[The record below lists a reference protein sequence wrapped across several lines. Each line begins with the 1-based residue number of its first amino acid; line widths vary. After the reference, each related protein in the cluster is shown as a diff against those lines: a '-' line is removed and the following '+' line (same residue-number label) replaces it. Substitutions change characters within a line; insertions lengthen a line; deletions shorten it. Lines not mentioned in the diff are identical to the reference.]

1 MGYQKTTIKE
11 GIYFHKI
18 QTNKFKTNLFAI
30 FLTIPLTRENVT
42 KNALTTA
49 VLRRGT
55 DKLQTQEEISK
66 QLEEMYGAAFD
77 CGVEKIGDNQC
88 LKFYLEVVNNLFL
101 PEKEDL
107 LESSIELLMDIVFH
121 PLLVENKEFKE
132 EYVQGEKENLRQM
145 IEAKVDN
152 KAMYALENCIENMY
166 QEKPYGLYKYGYTE
180 DLQSIT
186 AQNLYDHYRELIQN
200 CQIDIFASGDFQ
212 KDCLE
217 TIIQK
222 KLEKYSQRNA
232 HLVLKEEQKEEIK
245 EPKKKIE
252 NKQISQG
259 KLVIGLDVKTQRE
272 EENYKTVVY
281 NTILGG
287 GSNSKLFQNV
297 REKASLAYTASSS
310 YARRKQNIFIRAGI
324 EIENYDKAVEIIKQQ
339 LQDMSEGNFSEEDLN
354 NAKNL
359 LLSTIQNIPEEQ
371 DTEITYYFGQE
382 LAGTQD
388 TIEMYQEKIKK
399 VTKQDVIEVANKI
412 QINTIYFL
420 TNQGGQE

>member
-1 MGYQKTTIKE
+1 MSYQRMTVKE

-30 FLTIPLTRENVT
+30 FLTTPLTRENVT
-42 KNALTTA
+42 KNALITA

-55 DKLQTQEEISK
+55 NKLQTQEEISK
-66 QLEEMYGAAFD
+66 KLEEMYGAAFD
-77 CGVEKIGDNQC
+77 CGVEKIGDNHS
-88 LKFYLEVVNNLFL
+88 LKFYLEVVNNQFL

-107 LESSIELLMDIVFH
+107 VRDSIDLLMDIVFH
-121 PLLVENKEFKE
+121 PKVEEEQFKE
-132 EYVQGEKENLRQM
+132 EYVQGEKENLKQM

-152 KAMYALENCIENMY
+152 KAAYALESCIENMY
-166 QEKPYGLYKYGYTE
+166 QGKPYGLYKYGYVE
-180 DLQSIT
+180 DLKDIT
-186 AQNLYDHYRELIQN
+186 AQKLYEYYKQLIGN

-212 KDCLE
+212 EKSLE
-217 TIIQK
+217 KIIQK
-222 KLEKYSQRNA
+222 NLEGYAERKPQLA
-232 HLVLKEEQKEEIK
+232 LKEEEKEEIK
-245 EPKKKIE
+245 EPKRKIE

-259 KLVIGLDVKTQRE
+259 KLVIGLDVKTGNG

-297 REKASLAYTASSS
+297 REKASLAYTANSS

-339 LQDMSEGNFSEEDLN
+339 LQDMKEGNFSEEDLN

-359 LLSTIQNIPEEQ
+359 LLSTIENIPEEQ

-388 TIEMYQEKIKK
+388 TIEMYQENIKK
-399 VTKQDVIEVANKI
+399 VTKEDVIEIANKI

-420 TNQGGQE
+420 TNQGG

>member
-1 MGYQKTTIKE
+1 MSYQKITLKE

-30 FLTIPLTRENVT
+30 FLTVPITRENVT
-42 KNALTTA
+42 KNALTTT

-55 DKLQTQEEISK
+55 NKMSTQEEISK
-66 QLEEMYGAAFD
+66 KLEEMYGAAFD
-77 CGVEKIGDNQC
+77 CGIEKIGDNQS
-88 LKFYLEVVNNLFL
+88 LKFYLEVVNNQFL

-107 LESSIELLMDIVFH
+107 VEMSLELLMDIVFH
-121 PLLVENKEFKE
+121 PLVENKQFKE
-132 EYVQGEKENLRQM
+132 EYVQGEKENLKQI
-145 IEAKVDN
+145 IESKLDN
-152 KAMYALENCIENMY
+152 KATYALESCIESMY
-166 QEKPYGLYKYGYTE
+166 EEKPYGLYKYGYVE
-180 DLQSIT
+180 DLQCIT
-186 AQNLYDHYRELIQN
+186 AKTLYEYYQGLIQS
-200 CQIDIFASGDFQ
+200 CQIDIFASGDFGA
-212 KDCLE
+212 E
-217 TIIQK
+217 
-222 KLEKYSQRNA
+222 KLERIVEKSFEEYKERKPN
-232 HLVLKEEQKEEIK
+232 LVLKWEEKEEIK

-259 KLVIGLDVKTQRE
+259 KLVIGLDVKTDKE

-281 NTILGG
+281 NTVLGG

-297 REKASLAYTASSS
+297 REKESLAYTVSSS

-324 EIENYDKAVEIIKQQ
+324 EIENYDKALEIIKKQ
-339 LQDMSEGNFSEEDLN
+339 LQDMKEGNFSEEDLN

-359 LLSTIQNIPEEQ
+359 LLSTIENIPEEQ

-382 LAGTQD
+382 LAGTED
-388 TIEMYQEKIKK
+388 TIEMYQEKIKNVSK
-399 VTKQDVIEVANKI
+399 KDVVEVANKI

>member
-1 MGYQKTTIKE
+1 MSYQKITLKE

-30 FLTIPLTRENVT
+30 FLTVPITRENVT
-42 KNALTTA
+42 KNALTTT

-55 DKLQTQEEISK
+55 NKMSTQEEISK
-66 QLEEMYGAAFD
+66 KLEEMYGAAFD
-77 CGVEKIGDNQC
+77 CGIEKIGDNQS
-88 LKFYLEVVNNLFL
+88 LKFYLEVVNNQFL

-107 LESSIELLMDIVFH
+107 VEMSLELLMDIVFH
-121 PLLVENKEFKE
+121 PLVENKQFKE
-132 EYVQGEKENLRQM
+132 EYVQGEKENLKQI
-145 IEAKVDN
+145 IESKLDN
-152 KAMYALENCIENMY
+152 KATYALESCIENMY
-166 QEKPYGLYKYGYTE
+166 EEKPYGLYKYGYVE
-180 DLQSIT
+180 DLQGIT
-186 AQNLYDHYRELIQN
+186 AKTLYEYYQGLIQS
-200 CQIDIFASGDFQ
+200 CQIDIFASGDFGA
-212 KDCLE
+212 E
-217 TIIQK
+217 
-222 KLEKYSQRNA
+222 KLERIVEKSFEEYKERKPN
-232 HLVLKEEQKEEIK
+232 LVLKWEEKEEIK

-259 KLVIGLDVKTQRE
+259 KLVIGLDVKTDKE

-281 NTILGG
+281 NTVLGG

-297 REKASLAYTASSS
+297 REKESLAYTVSSG

-324 EIENYDKAVEIIKQQ
+324 EIENYDKALEIIKKQ
-339 LQDMSEGNFSEEDLN
+339 LQDMKEGNFSEEDLN

-359 LLSTIQNIPEEQ
+359 LLSTIENIPEEQ

-382 LAGTQD
+382 LAGTED
-388 TIEMYQEKIKK
+388 TIEMYQEKIKNVSK
-399 VTKQDVIEVANKI
+399 KDVVEVANKI

>member
-1 MGYQKTTIKE
+1 MSYQKITLKE

-30 FLTIPLTRENVT
+30 FLTVPITRENVT
-42 KNALTTA
+42 KNALTTT

-55 DKLQTQEEISK
+55 NKMPTQEEISK
-66 QLEEMYGAAFD
+66 KLEEMYGAAFD
-77 CGVEKIGDNQC
+77 CGIEKIGDNQS
-88 LKFYLEVVNNLFL
+88 LKFYLEVVNNQFL

-107 LESSIELLMDIVFH
+107 VEMSLELLMDIVFH
-121 PLLVENKEFKE
+121 PLIENKQFKE
-132 EYVQGEKENLRQM
+132 EYVQGEKENLKQI
-145 IEAKVDN
+145 IESKLDN
-152 KAMYALENCIENMY
+152 KATYALESCIENMY
-166 QEKPYGLYKYGYTE
+166 EEKPYGLYKYGYVE
-180 DLQSIT
+180 DLQGIT
-186 AQNLYDHYRELIQN
+186 AKTLYEYYQGLIQS
-200 CQIDIFASGDFQ
+200 CQIDIFASGDFGA
-212 KDCLE
+212 E
-217 TIIQK
+217 
-222 KLEKYSQRNA
+222 KLERIVEKSFEEYKERKPN
-232 HLVLKEEQKEEIK
+232 LVLKWEEKEEIK

-259 KLVIGLDVKTQRE
+259 KLVIGLDVKTDKE

-281 NTILGG
+281 NTVLGG

-297 REKASLAYTASSS
+297 REKESLAYTVSSS

-324 EIENYDKAVEIIKQQ
+324 EIENYDKALEIIKKQ
-339 LQDMSEGNFSEEDLN
+339 LQDMKEGNFSEEDLN

-359 LLSTIQNIPEEQ
+359 LLSTIENIPEEQ

-382 LAGTQD
+382 LAGTED
-388 TIEMYQEKIKK
+388 TIEMYQEKIKNVSK
-399 VTKQDVIEVANKI
+399 KDVVEVANKI

>member
-1 MGYQKTTIKE
+1 MSYQKITLKE

-42 KNALTTA
+42 KNALLAA

-55 DKLQTQEEISK
+55 NKMLTQEDISK

-77 CGVEKIGDNQC
+77 CGIDKIGDNQS
-88 LKFYLEVVNNLFL
+88 LKFYLEVVNNQFL

-107 LESSIELLMDIVFH
+107 VQKSLTLLTDIVFH
-121 PLLVENKEFKE
+121 PLVEKEQFKE
-132 EYVQGEKENLRQM
+132 EYVQGEKENLKQI
-145 IEAKVDN
+145 IEGKVDN
-152 KAMYALENCIENMY
+152 KATYALESCIESMY
-166 QEKPYGLYKYGYTE
+166 KEKPYGLYKYGYIE
-180 DLQSIT
+180 DLKDIT
-186 AQNLYDHYRELIQN
+186 AQNLYAYYQELIQN
-200 CQIDIFASGDFQ
+200 CQIDIFASGDFG
-212 KDCLE
+212 E
-217 TIIQK
+217 E
-222 KLEKYSQRNA
+222 KLEQIVEKAFATYTERKPNLA
-232 HLVLKEEQKEEIK
+232 LEEETKEEIK
-245 EPKKKIE
+245 EPRKKME
-252 NKQISQG
+252 SKQISQG
-259 KLVIGLDVKTQRE
+259 KLVIGLDVKTDKE

-324 EIENYDKAVEIIKQQ
+324 EIENYDKAVEIIEKQ
-339 LQDMSEGNFSEEDLN
+339 LQDMKEGNFSEEDLS

-359 LLSTIQNIPEEQ
+359 LLSTIENIPEEQ

-382 LAGTQD
+382 LAGTED
-388 TIEMYQEKIKK
+388 TIEMYQEKIKN
-399 VTKQDVIEVANKI
+399 VTKEDVIDVANKI

-420 TNQGGQE
+420 TNQGGKE